1 MKDIPMLYTVS
12 QTAAT
17 ETESLHA
24 VVSLFTPKMLGFHF
38 EGIACNRFV
47 GFFLHLDCT
56 LIILKYI
63 VYFINLSIFMDTF
76 SWIQNK

>member
-47 GFFLHLDCT
+47 FFFAFGL
-56 LIILKYI
+56 
-63 VYFINLSIFMDTF
+63 YFNNTEIYCLFYKFKHIHGYIFMD
-76 SWIQNK
+76 SK

>member
-38 EGIACNRFV
+38 EGICV
-47 GFFLHLDCT
+47 FLHLDCT

>member
-38 EGIACNRFV
+38 EVFAFG
-47 GFFLHLDCT
+47 L
-56 LIILKYI
+56 
-63 VYFINLSIFMDTF
+63 YFNNTEIYCLFYKFKHIHGYIFMD
-76 SWIQNK
+76 SK